1 MHNISYRKEV
11 LIQTEQFL
19 YERNLYLIRIF
30 SRISK
35 FFCSNWF
42 FLHKLVKYDPRIVKL
57 LKSKGIS
64 ILVISSL
71 ILLPFFVSEGFAQ
84 ENQSLTITT
93 EKESYAAGEPIRIT
107 GFAESK
113 LSDFKVT
120 MRVFNPINNLIPIDE
135 LEVNNDGTFSGQI
148 ATSIG
153 GLWDRDGTYTI
164 IANYYSSEQAA
175 IQFEYGG
182 MISAGI
188 GGVKDVIPEF
198 EVIQNEDDLQS
209 VSLEDY
215 ELDYQLTGAKIIRIT
230 PDFEMKSLIIEIET
244 YSDGELRIT
253 LPKDV
258 IDTDDPEGFFVLIDG
273 ERVNHDATSN
283 MENWSFVIPFSYGS
297 EEIEVIGTY
306 VIPEFGTVA
315 ALVLIVAIG
324 TIIMISAK
332 NKQIFYPKI

>member
-1 MHNISYRKEV
+1 M
-11 LIQTEQFL
+11 
-19 YERNLYLIRIF
+19 
-30 SRISK
+30 
-35 FFCSNWF
+35 
-42 FLHKLVKYDPRIVKL
+42 
-57 LKSKGIS
+57 LKSKGVS
-64 ILVISSL
+64 VLVIASL

-93 EKESYAAGEPIRIT
+93 EKESYAAGEPILIA

-120 MRVFNPINNLIPIDE
+120 VRVFNPINNLITIDE
-135 LEVNNDGTFSGQI
+135 LEVNNDGSFSGQI

-153 GLWDRDGTYTI
+153 GLWERDGTYTI
-164 IANYYSSEQAA
+164 IANYYSSEEII

-188 GGVKDVIPEF
+188 GESKDVVPES
-198 EVIQNEDDLQS
+198 EVIENEDNLQS

-244 YSDGELRIT
+244 YSDGDLRIT

-258 IDTDDPEGFFVLIDG
+258 IDTDEEGFFVLVDG
-273 ERVNHDATSN
+273 VESVHEATSN
-283 MENWSFVIPFSYGS
+283 MENWSFVIPFSHGS

-315 ALVLIVAIG
+315 IMILIAAIG
-324 TIIMISAK
+324 TIIIISSK